1 MVFGDVC
8 RFQTTPSKLKLLI
21 DFSRS
26 RRWMEDLVLG
36 LGKWAQ
42 RGWQKAT
49 EIKTFVRRDWFQLC
63 LLSEMRR
70 FVDMYGFWKG
80 FYQAWCVEMMFRS
93 DQTRP
98 NGVGTQSSI
107 FNLFVVDIPCTFV
120 MCFGF
125 PWKKNN
131 KSTRKLR
138 WNLAA
143 DLRRSSFSAQKN
155 GRSVGWN
162 LRFEGWW
169 GWGGISLS
177 VASLKLT
184 TI

>member
-1 MVFGDVC
+1 MTCIFFFGGGIVVALSRGMVFGDVC

-80 FYQAWCVEMMFRS
+80 FYQAWCVEMMLRS

-125 PWKKNN
+125 PWKKQQ
-131 KSTRKLR
+131 KHQKTSVKP
-138 WNLAA
+138 
-143 DLRRSSFSAQKN
+143 RRRFKEVIFL
-155 GRSVGWN
+155 GPEKRS
-162 LRFEGWW
+162 L
-169 GWGGISLS
+169 GGLES
-177 VASLKLT
+177 
-184 TI
+184 